1 MNLCFAT
8 IVSPNYLAYAR
19 VLRDSLAVHAP
30 GSEFRVL
37 VVSRPEPRLE
47 EAVAGA
53 ALDVVYATE
62 LGLPDFEHIAYK
74 FDLVELNTTLKPTF
88 LKSLLRDGFGR
99 VVYLDPDI
107 CLYGAPEPV
116 YQALDEA
123 EIVLTPHSL
132 APAMDGLRPSD
143 IDFLR
148 AGSFNLGFIGLRRG
162 PQSTAMLAWW
172 ERRCL
177 SHGFND
183 PGFGTFVD
191 QKWLDLAPCYFG
203 SVGILK
209 HPGCNTAYWN
219 LHERSVRGSDGA
231 YSVNGLPLVFFHFSG
246 IDASAPQLLSRHQN
260 RHAPIP
266 GSPVALLLAD
276 YCARL
281 WAAGH
286 AAASTLP
293 YSFAVLDD
301 GTPIT
306 STMRRAACVEGM
318 DVRQPFSSS
327 SPLQRTLR
335 TAREPP
341 GQSRTDP
348 ATVTTLNFDPSDRRV
363 ACVNFFVR
371 VLARIVGA
379 ERVGV
384 LLRYATFLGWES
396 NFASV
401 LLNRPFELRHVD
413 KRKG

>member
-19 VLRDSLAVHAP
+19 VLRDSLALHAP
-30 GSEFRVL
+30 GSGFRVL
-37 VVSRPEPRLE
+37 VISRPAPQVA

-74 FDLVELNTTLKPTF
+74 FDLVELNTALKPSS
-88 LKSLLRDGFGR
+88 LKSLLRDGFDR

-116 YQALDEA
+116 FQALDEA
-123 EIVLTPHSL
+123 EIVLTPHAL

-148 AGSFNLGFIGLRRG
+148 TGSFNLGFVGLRRG
-162 PQSTAMLAWW
+162 AQSTALLDRW
-172 ERRCL
+172 ETRCL

-183 PGFGTFVD
+183 PGYGTFVD
-191 QKWLDLAPCYFG
+191 QKWLDLAPCYFD
-203 SVGILK
+203 SVDILK
-209 HPGCNTAYWN
+209 HPGCNAAYSN
-219 LHERSVRGSDGA
+219 LHERSVRASDGG

-246 IDASAPQLLSRHQN
+246 LNASTPQVLSRHQN
-260 RHAPIP
+260 RHALSQ
-266 GSPVALLLAD
+266 GSPLALLVAD

-286 AAASTLP
+286 AAASSLP
-293 YSFAVLDD
+293 YSFAALDD

-306 STMRRAACVEGM
+306 STMRRAACVDGM
-318 DVRQPFSSS
+318 NMRQLFSSS
-327 SPLQRTLR
+327 SALQRALR
-335 TAREPP
+335 SAGEPP
-341 GQSRTDP
+341 GRYRTEP
-348 ATVTTLNFDPSDRRV
+348 AAVTTLNFDPSDRRV
-363 ACVNFFVR
+363 AWGNFFVR
-371 VLARIVGA
+371 MLARIIGA
-379 ERVGV
+379 GRVSA
-384 LLRYATFLGWES
+384 LLRYATLLGWGS
-396 NFASV
+396 NFATV

-413 KRKG
+413 KRRG